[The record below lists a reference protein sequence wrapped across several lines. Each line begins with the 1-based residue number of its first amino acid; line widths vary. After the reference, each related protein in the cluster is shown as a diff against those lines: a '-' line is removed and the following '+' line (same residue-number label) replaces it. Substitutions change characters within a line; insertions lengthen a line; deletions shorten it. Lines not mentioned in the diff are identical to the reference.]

1 MEKKVA
7 CALILILTL
16 LAPLVARGN
25 PEVGLP
31 KVDRLIKERNYNA
44 AIMELAEYMTETPE
58 DFDGAQ
64 RRVRRIIN
72 MREDYNDLGLALL
85 GVLTNEPT
93 NDKKKLDMITYLE
106 SLEKNP
112 NPSTQAFIAEIK
124 SAAQFTYYRAKF
136 DEIMNDGN
144 SLIDQGLYV
153 EAARK
158 FSEGYTFYK
167 TEFDEENPEQLVSD
181 VNARLARVSSLLDS
195 YALIQESLSTL
206 STASQTALATGDH
219 AVALVSLKGL
229 EGELA
234 SLARLRNTVAEQ
246 GWFFSDTF
254 DASNG
259 KNAQTTDNSF
269 LPFAWRFTL
278 GRKTIGR
285 FEGVLGAMDAQWDKT
300 LSGVEEATEQ
310 TVWRN
315 WQSAYEHLG
324 SGNVEAARANLF
336 EARRFASLAR
346 SFPAVS
352 DQLQRRADT
361 WGMRDPAVPRTRY
374 TSVDTLISA
383 MGELGDIYTR
393 FLALQD
399 RLSSDAPPPPD
410 GPALR
415 TSPTQGV
422 RLLQTRVGEL
432 ESIASVVNATAEEV
446 SRLPD
451 VPLYTQD
458 YIKRRNELVSSLDG
472 IRLSLYRGIA
482 ANQDESSSLLA
493 QEWIERHD
501 EANRLLDGV
510 TDEDSSTVRYYPAE
524 SLALFTEVRRGVT
537 ADIAVIQRLQSAM
550 TASPPAILADQDYA
564 SRLASVAAV
573 RSRLEALANDAS
585 AGITRANSRVLQAN
599 LAKQESD
606 LRFRQAQDALRRSDF
621 QLARDNLQ
629 RSRERINQSLSIQ
642 ESASIRT
649 ESDIRLSNLGAEITR
664 IENESVVREVRALIS
679 SGKNLYYLGNF
690 DQAEQLLIQ
699 ARNRWGVTN
708 IEPNAE
714 VNNWLDII
722 NTALSMKT
730 GRTIPVSAP
739 LYPQMS
745 QILSSAN
752 QLYSE
757 GRTLMS
763 VGKRTEAIS
772 ALTSAR
778 SQLQQLQ
785 LVYPLNQDAGTLS
798 LKIDQV
804 IDPDAFKEFF
814 SQKVDYIRANYRSER
829 QTAYSDLLD
838 LYLINPGYPGLSRLV
853 EEVEIYLGIRLPPP
867 DPRSLSRSR
876 ELTQS
881 AQRIYDA
888 NTRSMFQVALNQLDE
903 AIKLNPENQSAIVLK
918 DRVQTAIGGGA
929 VAVLSAV
936 DEAKY
941 QQAVQELQ
949 KGNKITASALVEQLL
964 QNPKS
969 RNATKIIDLKKRID
983 SQL

>member
-1 MEKKVA
+1 
-7 CALILILTL
+7 
-16 LAPLVARGN
+16 
-25 PEVGLP
+25 
-31 KVDRLIKERNYNA
+31 
-44 AIMELAEYMTETPE
+44 
-58 DFDGAQ
+58 
-64 RRVRRIIN
+64 
-72 MREDYNDLGLALL
+72 
-85 GVLTNEPT
+85 
-93 NDKKKLDMITYLE
+93 
-106 SLEKNP
+106 
-112 NPSTQAFIAEIK
+112 
-124 SAAQFTYYRAKF
+124 
-136 DEIMNDGN
+136 
-144 SLIDQGLYV
+144 
-153 EAARK
+153 
-158 FSEGYTFYK
+158 
-167 TEFDEENPEQLVSD
+167 
-181 VNARLARVSSLLDS
+181 
-195 YALIQESLSTL
+195 
-206 STASQTALATGDH
+206 
-219 AVALVSLKGL
+219 
-229 EGELA
+229 
-234 SLARLRNTVAEQ
+234 
-246 GWFFSDTF
+246 
-254 DASNG
+254 
-259 KNAQTTDNSF
+259 
-269 LPFAWRFTL
+269 
-278 GRKTIGR
+278 
-285 FEGVLGAMDAQWDKT
+285 
-300 LSGVEEATEQ
+300 
-310 TVWRN
+310 
-315 WQSAYEHLG
+315 
-324 SGNVEAARANLF
+324 
-336 EARRFASLAR
+336 
-346 SFPAVS
+346 
-352 DQLQRRADT
+352 
-361 WGMRDPAVPRTRY
+361 
-374 TSVDTLISA
+374 
-383 MGELGDIYTR
+383 
-393 FLALQD
+393 
-399 RLSSDAPPPPD
+399 
-410 GPALR
+410 
-415 TSPTQGV
+415 
-422 RLLQTRVGEL
+422 
-432 ESIASVVNATAEEV
+432 
-446 SRLPD
+446 
-451 VPLYTQD
+451 
-458 YIKRRNELVSSLDG
+458 LDG

-482 ANQDESSSLLA
+482 ANQDASSSLLA

-564 SRLASVAAV
+564 SRLASVDAV

-649 ESDIRLSNLGAEITR
+649 ETDIRLSNLGAEITR

-929 VAVLSAV
+929 VAVLSAE